1 MARAR
6 RCWKRRQ
13 AMLTSTRLVFIDE
26 TAANT
31 KMVRLS
37 GRCPRGERLV
47 GCVPQ
52 GHWKTL
58 TFVAGLRRNGMTAP
72 CVIDGSMSGKTF
84 LAYVEQS
91 LAPAVKRKDIVVMD
105 NLPAHKVPGV
115 REAIEARGAT
125 LRYLPQYSP
134 DLNPI
139 EMPFSKLKADLRKAA
154 ERTVPR
160 LCRRIGSFAR
170 RLSPTEAF
178 NYFRHAGY
186 AQNRPESALVLAS
199 CFARSN
205 PFRSPGNSCRCRR
218 FDVEQLYHAPLAKPA
233 KKTTCRAT
241 GGPFCPF
248 GQFGSLISASVVG
261 LAPTFFARAARG
273 TNANLMPSRK

>member
-1 MARAR
+1 MRWSLQCTSMGLRAVAPPSGGSSSVTGSASKKSLRAAEQDRPDVAQAR
-6 RCWKRRQ
+6 RCWKRQ
-13 AMLTSTRLVFIDE
+13 QGMLSSTRLVFIDE
-26 TAANT
+26 TATNT

-58 TFVAGLRRNGMTAP
+58 TFVAGLRRNGMAAP
-72 CVIDGSMSGKTF
+72 CVVDGSMTGKTF

-91 LAPAVKRKDIVVMD
+91 LVPTLKRNDIVVMD

-115 REAIEARGAT
+115 REAIEAKGAT

-139 EMPFSKLKADLRKAA
+139 EMPFSQLKANLRKAA

-170 RLSPTEAF
+170 RLSAGEAL

-186 AQNRPESALVLAS
+186 A
-199 CFARSN
+199 
-205 PFRSPGNSCRCRR
+205 
-218 FDVEQLYHAPLAKPA
+218 
-233 KKTTCRAT
+233 
-241 GGPFCPF
+241 
-248 GQFGSLISASVVG
+248 
-261 LAPTFFARAARG
+261 
-273 TNANLMPSRK
+273 

>member
-1 MARAR
+1 
-6 RCWKRRQ
+6 
-13 AMLTSTRLVFIDE
+13 MLSSTRLVFIDE

-37 GRCPRGERLV
+37 GRCPRGQRLV
-47 GCVPQ
+47 GRVPQ

-72 CVIDGSMSGKTF
+72 CVIDGSMNGTTF

-91 LAPAVKRKDIVVMD
+91 LVPALKRNDIVVMD

-115 REAIEARGAT
+115 REAIEAKGAE

-160 LCRRIGSFAR
+160 LCRRIGWFAR
-170 RLSPTEAF
+170 RLTASEAL

-186 AQNRPESALVLAS
+186 A
-199 CFARSN
+199 
-205 PFRSPGNSCRCRR
+205 
-218 FDVEQLYHAPLAKPA
+218 
-233 KKTTCRAT
+233 
-241 GGPFCPF
+241 
-248 GQFGSLISASVVG
+248 
-261 LAPTFFARAARG
+261 
-273 TNANLMPSRK
+273 

>member
-1 MARAR
+1 MHKHGIAGSRTAVCSFFKRHKISFKKSLRATEQDRPDVARAR
-6 RCWKRRQ
+6 RSWKRRQ
-13 AMLTSTRLVFIDE
+13 SMLSSTRLVFIDE

-37 GRCPRGERLV
+37 GRCPRGQRLV

-72 CVIDGSMSGKTF
+72 CVIDGSMNGTTF

-91 LAPAVKRKDIVVMD
+91 LVPTLKRNDIVVMD

-115 REAIEARGAT
+115 RKAIEAKGAK

-139 EMPFSKLKADLRKAA
+139 EMPFSKHKADLRKAA

-160 LCRRIGSFAR
+160 LCRRIDWFAR
-170 RLSPTEAF
+170 RLSAGEAL

-186 AQNRPESALVLAS
+186 A
-199 CFARSN
+199 
-205 PFRSPGNSCRCRR
+205 
-218 FDVEQLYHAPLAKPA
+218 
-233 KKTTCRAT
+233 
-241 GGPFCPF
+241 
-248 GQFGSLISASVVG
+248 
-261 LAPTFFARAARG
+261 
-273 TNANLMPSRK
+273 

>member
-1 MARAR
+1 MRWSLRCTSTGSQAVALPCGASSSATTSASKKSLRAGEQDRPDVARAR

-13 AMLTSTRLVFIDE
+13 AMLNSTRLVFIDE

-91 LAPAVKRKDIVVMD
+91 LAPALRRKDIV
-105 NLPAHKVPGV
+105 
-115 REAIEARGAT
+115 ARGAT

-170 RLSPTEAF
+170 CLSPAEAF

-186 AQNRPESALVLAS
+186 A
-199 CFARSN
+199 
-205 PFRSPGNSCRCRR
+205 
-218 FDVEQLYHAPLAKPA
+218 
-233 KKTTCRAT
+233 
-241 GGPFCPF
+241 
-248 GQFGSLISASVVG
+248 
-261 LAPTFFARAARG
+261 
-273 TNANLMPSRK
+273 